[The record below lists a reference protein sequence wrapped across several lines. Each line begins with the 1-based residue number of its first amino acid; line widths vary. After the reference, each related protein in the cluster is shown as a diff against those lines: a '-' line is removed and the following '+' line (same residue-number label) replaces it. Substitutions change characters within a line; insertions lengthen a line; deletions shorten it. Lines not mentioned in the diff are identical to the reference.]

1 MAILNLSRWPTVL
14 VFLLAGVDA
23 TVFAFVTVNLFSEAM
38 ANLHFVTKFGSE
50 AVRHGALV
58 QAAQL
63 GLWGGLAL
71 ACWLLFKICE
81 SELVGRYFRWSRP
94 QMVVR
99 PDASEMERGSGPT
112 PRA

>member
-38 ANLHFVTKFGSE
+38 ANLRFVSTYGSE

-58 QAAQL
+58 QAMQL
-63 GLWGGLAL
+63 ALWGGLAM
-71 ACWLLFKICE
+71 ACWLVFKICE
-81 SELVGRYFRWSRP
+81 SELVGRYFRWARP
-94 QMVVR
+94 QMVR
-99 PDASEMERGSGPT
+99 SEASEMERGSGPT